1 MDFLQKD
8 LVVRNNHRIF
18 VESNR
23 RKKVKI
29 SLNLLENKSI
39 NISNKNLVVRNF
51 HLIFVKQIRNRSDIV
66 L

>member
-8 LVVRNNHRIF
+8 LVVRNSYLIF
-18 VESNR
+18 VESNEG
-23 RKKVKI
+23 KKVKI